1 MSSNTVMRGAIHAPQ
16 RTSNDMTTE
25 ATMKA
30 IVTPRYGAPDVLQLQ
45 EVAKPTPKA
54 DEVLVKIH
62 AAIVSASDV
71 AFRQGDPFIVKLMYG
86 LQKPRF
92 AILGAEF
99 AGEIAAVGAEV
110 TQFNVGDR
118 VFGLSGDSFG
128 AYGEYLCLSENKP
141 MITLPVGATHA
152 EAVSLLDG
160 APTALIF
167 LHDVAK
173 VQRGQRVL
181 VNGASGAVGAAAVQL
196 AKHFGAHV
204 TGVCSGAN
212 AEMVRAL
219 GADEV
224 IDYTREDF
232 TRGGKTYDVIYD
244 AVGKRTFGECR
255 RALTPRGMYLTTVPT
270 FGILFDMLR
279 TLVGGKKAKL
289 VLAGLIT
296 TKDTLNTVIQ
306 MFNEGALKP
315 VIDRCYPLAQSV
327 EAHRYVDSGRK
338 RGSVVVMMESNDQP

>member
-16 RTSNDMTTE
+16 HTSNDKPME

-30 IVTPRYGAPDVLQLQ
+30 IVTACYGAPEVLQLQ
-45 EVAKPTPKA
+45 EVATPTPKA
-54 DEVLVKIH
+54 DEVLIKVH

-71 AFRQGDPFIVKLMYG
+71 AFRKGDPFIIKLMCG
-86 LQKPRF
+86 LRKPRF
-92 AILGAEF
+92 AIQGAEF
-99 AGEIAAVGAEV
+99 AGEIAAAGAAV

-118 VFGLSGDSFG
+118 VFGLSGDNFG
-128 AYGEYLCLSENKP
+128 AYGEYLCLSEKKP
-141 MITLPVGATHA
+141 MIALPAGATSA

-167 LHDVAK
+167 LRDAAK
-173 VQRGQRVL
+173 VQPGQRVL
-181 VNGASGAVGAAAVQL
+181 VNGASGAVGAAAVQI

-204 TGVCSGAN
+204 TAVCSGAN
-212 AEMVRAL
+212 AEMVQAL
-219 GADEV
+219 GADDV
-224 IDYTREDF
+224 IDYTRQDF
-232 TRGGKTYDVIYD
+232 TRGGKTYDVIFD
-244 AVGKRTFGECR
+244 AVGKRTFGACR
-255 RALTPRGMYLTTVPT
+255 RALTTRGIYLTTVPT

-279 TLVGGKKAKL
+279 TLVGGKRAKL

-296 TKDTLNTVIQ
+296 TKDTLNSVVQ
-306 MFNEGALKP
+306 LFSEGALKP

-338 RGSVVVMMESNDQP
+338 RGSMVITMVNDEQP